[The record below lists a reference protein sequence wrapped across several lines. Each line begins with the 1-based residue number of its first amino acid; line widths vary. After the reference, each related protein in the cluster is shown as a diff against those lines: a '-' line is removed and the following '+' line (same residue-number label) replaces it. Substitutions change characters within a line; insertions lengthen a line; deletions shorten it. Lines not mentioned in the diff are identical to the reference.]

1 MPLSLNHSPVKLN
14 PVNLFGEHPMPK
26 LVRLYITH
34 VLIGFAL
41 SAVFVAALLYMNV
54 ANLWHLIS
62 TSDMGWVATIMLF
75 MFNGIV
81 FSGVQFAFVIMR
93 MGNEDKTPK
102 GGKRIPVATDIPVRV
117 EAMQTSNKLAG
128 KL

>member
-1 MPLSLNHSPVKLN
+1 
-14 PVNLFGEHPMPK
+14 MPK

-93 MGNEDKTPK
+93 MGNEDNTPK

>member
-1 MPLSLNHSPVKLN
+1 MK
-14 PVNLFGEHPMPK
+14 ECAMPK

-41 SAVFVAALLYMNV
+41 SAVFVAALLAFNI

-62 TSDMGWVATIMLF
+62 TSDMGWVAALMLF

-81 FSGVQFAFVIMR
+81 FSGVQFALTIMR
-93 MGNEDKTPK
+93 MGEEEQTPK
-102 GGKRIPVATDIPVRV
+102 GGKRIPVVTDIPVRV
-117 EAMQTSNKLAG
+117 EVTQSRQSPPKARR
-128 KL
+128 